1 MLELIST
8 IESEGVLEKN
18 EKELIESEITFDEKT
33 IGSIMTAKEKVKTIY
48 SNISWRE
55 LQRFYKQERFTR
67 IPVLVPETE
76 KVIGILNIKDV
87 FIAVI
92 DHQ

>member
-1 MLELIST
+1 
-8 IESEGVLEKN
+8 
-18 EKELIESEITFDEKT
+18 
-33 IGSIMTAKEKVKTIY
+33 MTAKEKVKTIY
-48 SNISWRE
+48 SNISLRE

-67 IPVLVPETE
+67 IPVLAPETE

-92 DHQ
+92 DHQEVDIKSLVSEAIFFSHYLKLDDALELFQQEQVHIAV